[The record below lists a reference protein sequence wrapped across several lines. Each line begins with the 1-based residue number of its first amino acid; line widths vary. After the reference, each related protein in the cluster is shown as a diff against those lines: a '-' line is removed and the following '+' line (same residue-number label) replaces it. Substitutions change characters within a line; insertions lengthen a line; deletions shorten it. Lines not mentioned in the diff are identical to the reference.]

1 LRTIGDGYLRY
12 ILQRALGF
20 DSEQVGHFFT
30 AAEMVVAAL
39 GKVLALRVSTASH
52 NGRQVS
58 ESSGENTSTQ
68 GFAGLSTS
76 NSEVA
81 AQVQPLN

>member
-1 LRTIGDGYLRY
+1 MLVFAYHIRGRGSDC
-12 ILQRALGF
+12 
-20 DSEQVGHFFT
+20 EQLAMDTSVTFFT